1 MLLSVHDVG
10 PRFLPQIDRLV
21 AHLRFH
27 AESPALALLVVPDH
41 WGAAPIRGDR
51 DFARW
56 LRRRREEG
64 AEILLHGWSHRD
76 DSVHAG
82 AADRLRASRMTAGE
96 GEFLGLDRAEA
107 LRRMRDGRMLLEDIV
122 GARVD
127 GFVAPA
133 WLYGVGA
140 REALGEAG
148 FRIAEDHFRVWN
160 PQDGRVLARGPVI
173 TWASRS
179 LPRML
184 SSLVFA
190 RAARAV
196 LPLLPTVRIG
206 VHPGDTAE
214 LAIMDSIRATVR
226 RFRISHR
233 PSPYA
238 DLSRAPSTTLRVPHP
253 AR

>member
-10 PRFLPQIDRLV
+10 PRFLPQVERLV
-21 AHLRFH
+21 EHLRFH
-27 AESPALALLVVPDH
+27 ADSPALALLVVPDH

-56 LRRRREEG
+56 LRRRRDEG

-76 DSVHAG
+76 DSVHAT
-82 AADRLRASRMTAGE
+82 AADRFRAARMTAGE

-107 LRRMRDGRMLLEDIV
+107 LRRMREGRMLLEDIA
-122 GARVD
+122 GAPVD

-133 WLYGVGA
+133 WLYGAGA
-140 REALGEAG
+140 RSALGEAG

-160 PQDGRVLARGPVI
+160 PQDGRILARGPVI

-179 LPRML
+179 VPRML
-184 SSLVFA
+184 SSILFA
-190 RAARAV
+190 KAARAV
-196 LPLLPTVRIG
+196 LPVLPTIRIG
-206 VHPGDTAE
+206 VHPGDTGA

-233 PSPYA
+233 PSSYA
-238 DLSRAPSTTLRVPHP
+238 DLLRAPSTALGSPVP